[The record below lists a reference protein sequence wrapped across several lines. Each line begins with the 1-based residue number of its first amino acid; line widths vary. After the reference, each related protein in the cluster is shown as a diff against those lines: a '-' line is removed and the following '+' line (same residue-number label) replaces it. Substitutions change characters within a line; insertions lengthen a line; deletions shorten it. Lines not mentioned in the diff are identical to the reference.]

1 MRSGI
6 VVRSFGRCGRVGW
19 SVVLGLRNRFV
30 VVVWVV
36 MFVLVLLFRSRARKR
51 LLGLVCLLL
60 LGSALAQRLLLLRRN
75 LVVGLVY
82 VRLDTRSVSVVV
94 WEEDWVVVVWPLVP

>member
-1 MRSGI
+1 
-6 VVRSFGRCGRVGW
+6 
-19 SVVLGLRNRFV
+19 
-30 VVVWVV
+30 
-36 MFVLVLLFRSRARKR
+36 LF
-51 LLGLVCLLL
+51 